1 MTAKLKKLTKNSEF
15 LLFALFLVTWII
27 FGLINNSIFTVANIY
42 SLIRASIS
50 PAIFSLALMLV
61 MLQGGIDMSV
71 ATIGCFGSYCA
82 ILIVTKQGMM
92 DVSMLTVTLLAIV
105 ISVAL
110 EVINW
115 FLIDRLSLQ
124 PFITTL
130 GTSTLLQG
138 AILAFISTSYIYT
151 LPTSLHTFGTTYL
164 AQAFYPDGGGTV
176 LPLGV
181 VVVIVLYIVVHLLL
195 NHSRFGRNLYAIGA
209 DVEAARRAG
218 IKVSLTRLL
227 MFVLVGAIC
236 AIGGVVH
243 DCIARST
250 MPNAADLV
258 GQELTLIAAIVL
270 GCGGFT
276 KSKGS
281 VLGTLLGVLY
291 LRFVMTNLILLG
303 VSSFWQK
310 FVVGIIILVALL
322 AQMSSSRRQALQ

>member
-1 MTAKLKKLTKNSEF
+1 MIAKLKKSGEFKLF
-15 LLFALFLVTWII
+15 LLFLITWVV
-27 FGLINNSIFTVANIY
+27 FGLINNSIFTLANIF
-42 SLIRASIS
+42 SLVRASIS

-61 MLQGGIDMSV
+61 MIQGGIDMSA

-82 ILIVTKQGMM
+82 ILIVTNRGAM
-92 DVSMLTVTLLAIV
+92 DISIITVTLIAIV

-110 EVINW
+110 EIMNW
-115 FLIDRLSLQ
+115 FLIDKLNLQ

-130 GTSTLLQG
+130 GTSTMLQG
-138 AILAFISTSYIYT
+138 AILAFVSTSYIYT
-151 LPTSLHTFGTTYL
+151 LPKQLHTFGTTYL
-164 AQAFYPDGGGTV
+164 ASAQYPDGGGTV
-176 LPLGV
+176 LPLAVIV
-181 VVVIVLYIVVHLLL
+181 VVVLYVLVHLLL
-195 NHSRFGRNLYAIGA
+195 SYTRFGRNLYAIGA

-227 MFVLVGAIC
+227 MFVLVGAIS
-236 AIGGVVH
+236 AIGAVVH

-258 GQELTLIAAIVL
+258 GQELTFLAAIVL
-270 GCGGFT
+270 GCGGFS
-276 KSKGS
+276 KAKGS

-310 FVVGIIILVALL
+310 FVVGIIILIGLL
-322 AQMSSSRRQALQ
+322 AQMSSGRRQSLQ